1 MLMIL
6 LFPLAFLVVLAIWL
20 AHVWKKRSVKS
31 APSAITTTLVALVVC
46 YALGLALISID
57 PWYDDNGAPEFI
69 SWQYRWVWAG
79 WLASW
84 LAILVLPLVV
94 GLRALVLCRAK
105 YSEKI
110 R

>member
-46 YALGLALISID
+46 YALGLALISMD

-69 SWQYRWVWAG
+69 SWRYRWVWAG

-84 LAILVLPLVV
+84 LAILVLPVV
-94 GLRALVLCRAK
+94 LGLRSLVLWRAK
-105 YSEKI
+105 YSEKT